1 MHFNQVNIQA
11 FVGRVRSCG
20 TTIWI
25 SHVAGEDYV
34 LPVPANGRSR
44 GRPVAFGAPRARMRQ
59 AVGRSAI
66 NTRKN
71 DLVLV
76 ELPIARGR
84 RLKARVAVEELGPCF
99 PVVEKGQC
107 GPGL

>member
-34 LPVPANGRSR
+34 PPVPANGRSR
-44 GRPVAFGAPRARMRQ
+44 GPPVAFGAPRARLRQ

-66 NTRKN
+66 NTRNN

-76 ELPIARGR
+76 EMPNAQVR
-84 RLKARVAVEELGPCF
+84 RLKAQPAVEELGPYF
-99 PVVEKGQC
+99 PVVEK
-107 GPGL
+107 